1 MPSLPVVAKEQWGS
15 RLGVVLAVSGSAVG
29 IGNFLRFPGQAAANG
44 GGALLD
50 PLLLCADLLG
60 HPDLLG

>member
-1 MPSLPVVAKEQWGS
+1 MPSLPVVAQEQWGS

-29 IGNFLRFPGQAAANG
+29 IGNFLRFPGQG
-44 GGALLD
+44 GGQRRRRLLD